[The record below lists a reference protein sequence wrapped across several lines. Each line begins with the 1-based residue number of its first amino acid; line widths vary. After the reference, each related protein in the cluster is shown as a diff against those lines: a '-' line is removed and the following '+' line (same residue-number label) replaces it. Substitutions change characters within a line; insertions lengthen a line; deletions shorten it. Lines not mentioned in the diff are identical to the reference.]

1 MHEQHPPIGMN
12 IGQDV
17 TAFWGKTYNNRFSVD
32 GAPLFKP
39 VVHHLFDAAAV
50 AYELLESRPAFLARL
65 SQTLGVASPVAR
77 NLCAL
82 IAGLHDLGKFSIP
95 FQAKV
100 PDLWPSVALGPS
112 TNDFP
117 VDAGHW
123 RYTALLMHEGPA
135 ARLLEAAFGAQWTDI
150 RDDLKT
156 IAAGHH
162 GQPPEIDWLG
172 VAVPS
177 APARTLR
184 SESRALP
191 EACQD
196 AAATAT
202 AALLSV
208 LAEPDFSTLQNGPL
222 KRLSLLLNGLVTTA
236 DWVASGFAQPEG
248 RAGGFSDAGSYWRNA
263 RDEARH
269 AIKVCGLEP
278 LPAATIGWRALG
290 LRSEDLRP
298 MQVAVDQVTIAP
310 GPNLFILEDMTGA
323 GKTEAALMLALR
335 LMLAGKGE
343 GIYFALPTMATA
355 NAMHK
360 RLADCHRTFFA
371 TRDGVE
377 PSLVLAHAKAG
388 LARRIARLGAD
399 GISDGVAAHCNDW
412 IADSRRK
419 ALFADIGAGT
429 IDQAFLAVLRKKF
442 LTLRQF
448 ALANRILIV
457 DEAHSFDAYMG
468 VEMQTLLRLH
478 AMNGGSAIVLSATLT
493 TEKRQQFAKVFH
505 EGCRRQPTEAATTP
519 MLRRDRRASNA
530 IPTLSSRAFPL
541 LTQVHGGG
549 VSEQPAAHFDTGRP
563 SVKIIRL
570 DSRSEAVSQ
579 AIAAARRGAAVAVIC
594 NAVDEAMATHAAIRT
609 ELGDPEAA
617 LLFHARF
624 AMADRMRIEQRVL
637 HIFGKDADR
646 SLRAG
651 KILIATQVIEQSLDL
666 DFDFMVSD
674 LAPFDLIVQRAGRLW
689 RHMQQR
695 PAMARPV
702 SGPCL
707 AVISPVPANVQSP
720 RWLEPVLGAGA
731 FVYRHP
737 GYMWR
742 TAKQLFER
750 GALPQPDEPDFRS
763 MLDDTYAAETD
774 DLPECLRAAADQASG
789 DDHGKGSLGS
799 FNVIEPEA
807 GYGALSGGLGNNE
820 DIGTRLGEPQATL
833 RLARREGGQL
843 VPWADYAGADL
854 PLLWALSEVT
864 LDRKWLGKGSA
875 PAESEEVKA
884 VKATWPEFEQSI
896 FLAEVGGDGTLV
908 SISKGLVYDT
918 DIGLI
923 RRASAP
929 HARG

>member
-1 MHEQHPPIGMN
+1 MN
-12 IGQDV
+12 IDQGV
-17 TAFWGKTYNNRFSVD
+17 AAFWGKTYVGHFGAD

-77 NLCAL
+77 NLGAL
-82 IAGLHDLGKFSIP
+82 VAGLHDLGKFSVP

-100 PDLWPSVALGPS
+100 PDLWPSAALGPP
-112 TNDFP
+112 TKDLP

-135 ARLLEAAFGAQWTDI
+135 ARLLEAAFGTQWRHI

-162 GQPPEIDWLG
+162 GQPPEIDWMG
-172 VAVPS
+172 VAGPL

-184 SESRALP
+184 SEALALP
-191 EACQD
+191 DACREAAGT
-196 AAATAT
+196 AA

-208 LAEPDFSTLQNGPL
+208 LAAPDFRGLQSGPL
-222 KRLSLLLNGLVTTA
+222 RKASLLLNGLVTTA
-236 DWVASGFAQPEG
+236 DWVASGFSYPDG
-248 RAGGFSDAGSYWRNA
+248 RADGLSDAGSYWRRA
-263 RDEARH
+263 RNEARH
-269 AIKVCGLEP
+269 AIKTCGLEP
-278 LPAATIGWRALG
+278 LTAVAVGWQALG
-290 LRSEDLRP
+290 LNPEGLRP
-298 MQVAVDQVTIAP
+298 MQVVVSKVAIAA

-360 RLADCHRTFFA
+360 RLADCHRAFFA

-388 LARRIARLGAD
+388 LARRIAHLGTD
-399 GISDGVAAHCNDW
+399 GMAGGVAAHCNDW

-429 IDQAFLAVLRKKF
+429 IDQVFLAVLRKKF

-468 VEMQTLLRLH
+468 VEMRTLLRLH

-493 TEKRQQFAKVFH
+493 SEQRRLFATAFRDAC
-505 EGCRRQPTEAATTP
+505 GPRNAEAGIAP
-519 MLRRDRRASNA
+519 ALRRDRRARDA
-530 IPTLSSRAFPL
+530 TMTELSSRAFPL
-541 LTQVHGGG
+541 LTQAHGGG
-549 VSEQPAAHFDTGRP
+549 VMELPVAHFDTGRP
-563 SVKIIRL
+563 RVGVRRL
-570 DSRSEAVSQ
+570 GSRDEAVSEAV
-579 AIAAARRGAAVAVIC
+579 AAARRGGAVAVIC
-594 NAVDEAMATHAAIRT
+594 NAVDEAIATHAAILT

-624 AMADRMRIEQRVL
+624 AMVDRMRIEQHVL
-637 HIFGKDADR
+637 HIFGKNADS

-651 KILIATQVIEQSLDL
+651 KIVVATQVIEQSLDL
-666 DFDFMVSD
+666 DFDVMITD
-674 LAPFDLIVQRAGRLW
+674 LAPFDLVVQRAGRLW

-702 SGPCL
+702 PAPCL
-707 AVISPVPANVQSP
+707 AVISPDPASVQSP

-742 TAKQLFER
+742 TAKLLFER
-750 GALPQPDEPDFRS
+750 GALPQPDEPAFRS
-763 MLDDTYAAETD
+763 MLDDTYAAGTD
-774 DLPECLRAAADQASG
+774 DLPECLHAEANKVSG
-789 DDHGKGSLGS
+789 EDHGKGSLGS
-799 FNVIEPEA
+799 FNVIKPEE
-807 GYGALSGGLGNNE
+807 GYGALSGELGNDE
-820 DIGTRLGEPQATL
+820 DIGTRLGEKQATA
-833 RLARREGGQL
+833 RLARRKDGRL
-843 VPWADYAGADL
+843 VPWGEHAGADM

-864 LDRKWLGKGSA
+864 FNQVWLGKDTPVVESA
-875 PAESEEVKA
+875 EIRA
-884 VKATWPEFEQSI
+884 VKASWPKFEQNI
-896 FLAEVGGDGTLV
+896 LLAEVGDDGSLLT
-908 SISKGLVYDT
+908 IGEGLAYDLN
-918 DIGLI
+918 IGLT
-923 RRASAP
+923 RCASAP
-929 HARG
+929 RTRG